1 MGSSISVVIA
11 ELCRGVKHRNKIMQA
26 PPCMP
31 IMWRRY
37 VDDCLAILRYGQV
50 QCFPKSYQWH
60 RCNIQ
65 FKVETEK
72 INVLPFLDI
81 LIYGSNNTQ

>member
-37 VDDCLAILRYGQV
+37 VDDCLAILRYEQEQG
-50 QCFPKSYQWH
+50 FLNH
-60 RCNIQ
+60 
-65 FKVETEK
+65 
-72 INVLPFLDI
+72 INGIDV
-81 LIYGSNNTQ
+81 IYNLK